1 MKFFLAIAT
10 IAATVST
17 SSAFTATLPKAA
29 RATTMMAHPDSADLV
44 QEAMKVTEE
53 FGATSTEA
61 RLAWETV
68 EEVDA
73 SDNTAAS
80 MGSLADECETE
91 VVKPECVEYGEK
103 LDELQGLVAANA
115 FPDDSS
121 ISKELA
127 GTVGQVKFPKP
138 EKVRAPNSAALDAA
152 LEEAKAVTADKGIKS
167 PEAAVAWETVEEIA
181 AAGNANALGET
192 LTDFECVVEAAK
204 EACVALEE
212 LGKITEA

>member
-1 MKFFLAIAT
+1 M
-10 IAATVST
+10 
-17 SSAFTATLPKAA
+17 
-29 RATTMMAHPDSADLV
+29 
-44 QEAMKVTEE
+44 
-53 FGATSTEA
+53 GA

-80 MGSLADECETE
+80 MGSLADECEVE
-91 VVKPECVEYGEK
+91 VVSPECVEYSEK

-115 FPDDSS
+115 FPDDSA

-138 EKVRAPNSAALDAA
+138 DKVVAPTSAALDAA

-181 AAGNANALGET
+181 AAGNANALGDNN

-212 LGKITEA
+212 LSKITEA